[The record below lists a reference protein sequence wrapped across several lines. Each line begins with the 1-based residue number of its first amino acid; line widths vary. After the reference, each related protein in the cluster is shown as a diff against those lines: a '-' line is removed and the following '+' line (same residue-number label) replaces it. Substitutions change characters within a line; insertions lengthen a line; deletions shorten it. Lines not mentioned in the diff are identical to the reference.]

1 MDAVRLDVTSKA
13 TLAGLDQSLTKLKAL
28 QAALDNIHER
38 LAGLST
44 GPGLKRT
51 KAEIEELL
59 KAGSKVR
66 TMPVSEVAKTLDI
79 DLEKFRKH
87 VAEWKRLN
95 KEKAKTALT
104 REGTRAGMNEQ
115 AFTSAS
121 QAAKVANA
129 YYTKAEKAR
138 KEGEK
143 RMVKLFMEAPDR
155 REMLR
160 LAYHQPRAG
169 LLA

>member
-1 MDAVRLDVTSKA
+1 MAELLVDAVRLDVTSKA
-13 TLAGLDQSLTKLKAL
+13 TLTGLDQSLTKLKAL
-28 QAALDNIHER
+28 QAALDNIHAR

-59 KAGSKVR
+59 KAGSKVK

-87 VAEWKRLN
+87 VTEWKRLN

-104 REGTRAGMNEQ
+104 REGTQAGSNGL

-121 QAAKVANA
+121 QAAKVASDCSTRALGFRNSLRKSRVSVTAGRTFSVRRRNA
-129 YYTKAEKAR
+129 TVAR
-138 KEGEK
+138 
-143 RMVKLFMEAPDR
+143 
-155 REMLR
+155 
-160 LAYHQPRAG
+160 
-169 LLA
+169 